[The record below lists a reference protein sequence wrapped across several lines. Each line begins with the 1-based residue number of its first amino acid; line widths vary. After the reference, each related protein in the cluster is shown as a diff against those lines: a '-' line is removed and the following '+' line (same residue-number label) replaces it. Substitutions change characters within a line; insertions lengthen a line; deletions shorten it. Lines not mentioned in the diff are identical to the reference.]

1 MISPEVP
8 QKTGS
13 TDTST
18 APRRFKRLKLI
29 LLLGAIGFI
38 SIAILGLASR
48 SATTKRF
55 HKVAVAA
62 AQFNVQV
69 VSPEKSP
76 ASVEL
81 QLPGQTHAYYEA
93 AIYAQTNGYLKKW
106 YYDIG
111 AKVKAGDILGE
122 IDTPE
127 VDQELSQAQAT
138 LARAKAR
145 LALAAS
151 NFHEAQYI
159 FKRKV
164 TTVRDLDTMQSTYL
178 AQRSTV
184 DGDAS
189 AVQRLQALE
198 NFKFLRA
205 PFDGVVINRST
216 DIGDLI
222 VSSSGKKLFIVD
234 QQNPLRVYVHVPES
248 FATEVQVGTKA
259 DLSFDEFPGRLFPA
273 TVVTTSNAV
282 DPTNRTHLVELH
294 VPNPE
299 NELWPG
305 AYTEVHFH
313 LETVGRT
320 ILIPA
325 NTLLFR
331 NGGPAVGVVQSDGKV
346 KIRKVQIGK
355 DLGTQLEIVKGLSPT
370 DQLIV
375 NPSDSLTDGMQV
387 HVVEPNQ
394 SSASIAEN

>member
-1 MISPEVP
+1 MMAPEVP
-8 QKTGS
+8 QETRGS
-13 TDTST
+13 DTSA
-18 APRRFKRLKLI
+18 APRRFKLLKLI
-29 LLLGAIGFI
+29 LFLGAIGFI
-38 SIAILGLASR
+38 CVAVLGLASR
-48 SATTKRF
+48 SANTKRF
-55 HKVAVAA
+55 QKVADAA

-76 ASVEL
+76 ASVDL

-93 AIYAQTNGYLKKW
+93 PIYGQTSGYLKMW

-127 VDQELSQAQAT
+127 VDQELSQAKAT
-138 LARAKAR
+138 LARAKAQ
-145 LALAAS
+145 LTLAAA
-151 NFHEAQYI
+151 NFHEAQDI
-159 FKRKV
+159 FQRKV
-164 TTVRDLDTMQSTYL
+164 TTQRDLNTMHSNYL
-178 AQRSTV
+178 AQKSTV
-184 DGDAS
+184 DGDAD

-205 PFDGVVINRST
+205 PFDGIVINRST

-222 VSSSGKKLFIVD
+222 VSGSGKKLFIVD
-234 QQNPLRVYVHVPES
+234 QENPLRVYVHVPEN
-248 FATEVQVGTKA
+248 FAEEVQVGTKA
-259 DLSFDEFPGRLFPA
+259 DLSLDEFPGRLFSA
-273 TVVTTSNAV
+273 TVVTTSSAV

-294 VPNPE
+294 VPNPS

-313 LETVGRT
+313 LNSVGNT
-320 ILIPA
+320 LLIPA

-331 NGGPAVGVVQSDGKV
+331 KEVSAVGVVKSDGKV
-346 KIRKVQIGK
+346 EIRKVQIDK
-355 DLGTQLEIVKGLSPT
+355 DLGTRLEIVKGLSPT

-375 NPSDSLTDGMQV
+375 NPSDSLNDGMKV

-394 SSASIAEN
+394 NSGSIAEN

>member
-1 MISPEVP
+1 MMTPEVS

-13 TDTST
+13 TDTSA

-29 LLLGAIGFI
+29 LFLGTISFI
-38 SIAILGLASR
+38 CVAVLGLASR
-48 SATTKRF
+48 SATTKKF
-55 HKVAVAA
+55 QKVADAA

-93 AIYAQTNGYLKKW
+93 PIYAQTNGYLKKW

-138 LARAKAR
+138 LAMAKAQ
-145 LALAAS
+145 LTLAAA
-151 NFHEAQYI
+151 NFHEAQDL
-159 FKRKV
+159 FQRKV
-164 TTVRDLDTMQSTYL
+164 TSQRDLNTLQSNYL
-178 AQRSTV
+178 ARQATV
-184 DGDAS
+184 NGDAD

-205 PFDGVVINRST
+205 PFDGIVINRST

-222 VSSSGKKLFIVD
+222 VSGSGHKLFIVD
-234 QQNPLRVYVHVPES
+234 QENPLRVYVHVPES
-248 FATEVQVGTKA
+248 FAEEVQVGTKA
-259 DLSFDEFPGRLFPA
+259 DLRLDEFPGRLFPA

-294 VPNPE
+294 VPNPS
-299 NELWPG
+299 NDLWPG

-313 LETVGRT
+313 LDSVGNT
-320 ILIPA
+320 LLIPA

-331 NGGPAVGVVQSDGKV
+331 KEGAAVGVVKSDGKV
-346 KIRKVQIGK
+346 EIRKVQIGK
-355 DLGTQLEIVKGLSPT
+355 DLGTRLEIVRGVSPT

-375 NPSDSLTDGMQV
+375 NPSDSLSDGMKV
-387 HVVEPNQ
+387 HVVEPGQN
-394 SSASIAEN
+394 AGFMARN